1 MTNYLQNLKRIEEL
15 VRSYAA
21 SDDVSYEEVDLKM
34 KGILSVSAEMGSDI
48 EIALR
53 SVLSSTMTSSTGVQ
67 TQSSFTEQSDA
78 VRLIKF
84 ALGYALANHLDSA
97 IGLAKVPFL
106 LIEDL
111 LESQTIQQAKS
122 IWKFVETWADKLTT
136 EHLFSK
142 GKFTM
147 LKTCNSLLRKL
158 SKSCD
163 TEFCGRILLFLA
175 TIYPISERSALNVMG
190 KVNVGNMTYFE
201 DRETFLQNVGNIH
214 PAQPIEKVDSE
225 DGEEIESKGLTITYE
240 LYNKFWKL
248 QNFFATEC
256 KSFDEQKDYWTDFMN
271 HARLVIDT
279 FEKGDQ
285 PEATTNSASVASASH
300 AVDKNIVGDS
310 EYSGCKF
317 LTSSQLF
324 SLQFRDP
331 LVRQQV
337 SIQLLYF
344 VHYFRVKALPLVEG
358 EKKNEYL
365 KDISFVENAAQKL
378 IESTHTSYSQ
388 DLVQTVQR
396 ILERE
401 THWIFWKAASCQPF
415 ERSAEPLATT
425 AGEKRKLDE
434 AGETT
439 EKRVYTPANIPNP
452 VEGPSLDPSKFIFD
466 CSDGHVQEVAQKLAS
481 TLPEFDSHIQQYL
494 DADDPEAGIE
504 EEYHPKHD
512 QLYCWRTRRLLV
524 KESIQLFE
532 IMSDGDLG
540 KGLRKLKN
548 LPEPVP
554 KVNVPMDEDSLDEE
568 FSTAPRE
575 GEGED
580 KVTANDDAPMA
591 VDEEAEAKSEVDRD
605 GKLEVIDKDSTSMA
619 AEDGQT
625 SPCED
630 GTEGM
635 YSDIV
640 NSASNEEGV
649 KEVEE
654 VEDEA
659 TSKVVEENSN
669 V

>member
-317 LTSSQLF
+317 LTSSQ
-324 SLQFRDP
+324 
-331 LVRQQV
+331 
-337 SIQLLYF
+337 
-344 VHYFRVKALPLVEG
+344 
-358 EKKNEYL
+358 
-365 KDISFVENAAQKL
+365 KL
-378 IESTHTSYSQ
+378 IEVSTASRLHLPITLILFSPSHY
-388 DLVQTVQR
+388 DRTVQR